1 MNGSEP
7 EHSGEACAQR
17 SSDPACRAGGRIL
30 AERNGIACSQL
41 AWQVR
46 AQGIGQVVGSVWNQR
61 LQANGLGGD
70 KTAEDPLVPAR
81 RFVSFRP
88 EICRTTEYFVA

>member
-1 MNGSEP
+1 
-7 EHSGEACAQR
+7 
-17 SSDPACRAGGRIL
+17 
-30 AERNGIACSQL
+30 
-41 AWQVR
+41 VR